1 MSNKVEN
8 INQDRLFELDNFFK
22 VQYKGELRYG
32 TMGSF
37 YWKIFTNPVKQGFI
51 NVINHNK
58 QMVATTTITPK
69 KLFLNN
75 TEILVGEIGD
85 TYTDKKF
92 QGRGFFSM
100 LVNESREKANN
111 LGIKLIYGTP
121 NNQSLPGYVKNNGFK
136 IVNEIEIKSYRFEL
150 KVYNILYKKIG
161 KYLATILNSI
171 FYLFI
176 AILNVF
182 INILLP
188 INNNYKLETTDY
200 LDQNWN
206 VFWNEVSK
214 EWDMIFS
221 RDYVDL
227 NWRYFLN
234 PEIYSFIIVK
244 EGEKIVGYTVYR
256 ILPDK
261 IGNRAVIA
269 DFLFLKNHNEAFN
282 NCIKEIKKRC
292 IDLDLNSI
300 TIWCNSNSPY
310 KKTIK
315 KNGFFAFR
323 EIPLICY
330 IDDFFMNINWG
341 KKIHFTM
348 SDSDNI

>member
-8 INQDRLFELDNFFK
+8 ISKDRLFELDNFFK
-22 VQYKGELRYG
+22 IQFKGDTRYG

-37 YWKIFTNPVKQGFI
+37 YWKIFSNPINQGFI
-51 NVINHNK
+51 NVIDYNQ

-69 KLFLNN
+69 KLLINQ
-75 TEILVGEIGD
+75 TEIFAGEIGD

-92 QGRGFFSM
+92 QGRGFFSL
-100 LVNESREKANN
+100 LVNESRQMAISS
-111 LGIKLIYGTP
+111 GIKLIYGTP

-136 IVNEIEIKSYRFEL
+136 VVNEIKLKSYRFEL
-150 KVYNILYKKIG
+150 KVYNLLYKKIG
-161 KYLATILNSI
+161 KFFATSLNSI
-171 FYLFI
+171 FYLCI
-176 AILNVF
+176 VILNF
-182 INILLP
+182 ILNILLP
-188 INNNYKLETTDY
+188 INKNYKLETINN
-200 LDQNWN
+200 LDENWN
-206 VFWNEVSK
+206 EFWYEVSK
-214 EWDMIFS
+214 EWDLIFS

-244 EGEKIVGYTVYR
+244 EGQKIVGYTVYR

-269 DFLFLKNHNEAFN
+269 DFLFLENHNKAFN

-292 IDLDLNSI
+292 LDLDLNSI
-300 TIWCNSNSPY
+300 SIWCDSNSPY
-310 KKTIK
+310 KKIIT

-323 EIPLICY
+323 DIPLICY
-330 IDDFFMNINWG
+330 IDSFFMNIKWG
-341 KKIHFTM
+341 KKIHFTI